1 MALSKKGKMTGLIV
15 LCLCVIITSFV
26 LAYGSGNVPG
36 TTPSLNKKAKAL
48 IQAIVDSD
56 AKPSTCEN
64 LAKFLSENENEDA
77 GNTDLGEMTDKERK
91 IIDIIYK
98 SKTNVCIGRDMVDEH
113 KVVSDRILN
122 ATEGFDI
129 TTDCD
134 ELKIMKEK
142 RISDDTSL
150 PVWVWDKD
158 KDEFIDVKDY
168 ISSEEVE
175 TSCTN
180 ASVEEIVDDAE
191 EIVDINALETELATA
206 QADLTTEE
214 GKASPDTDKV
224 TTLGTTITD
233 LETQIAEAVA
243 AAADTVEAATDDTA
257 EAEDTAESAA
267 TDDRTANDTNV

>member
-1 MALSKKGKMTGLIV
+1 MALSKGKMAGLLV

-36 TTPSLNKKAKAL
+36 TTPSLNKKTKAL

-64 LAKFLSENENEDA
+64 LAKFLSENEDA
-77 GNTDLGEMTDKERK
+77 DMGEMTDKETK
-91 IIDIIYK
+91 IIDIISK
-98 SKTNVCIGRDMVDEH
+98 SKTNICEGRDMVEEV
-113 KVVSDRILN
+113 KEVSDRILN
-122 ATEGFDI
+122 AVEGFDI

-206 QADLTTEE
+206 QAELTTEE
-214 GKASPDTDKV
+214 GKASSDTEKI
-224 TTLGTTITD
+224 TALTATITD
-233 LETQIAEAVA
+233 LETQITDAKAAAEAVA
-243 AAADTVEAATDDTA
+243 DTTDAADTTD
-257 EAEDTAESAA
+257 
-267 TDDRTANDTNV
+267 VVV

>member
-1 MALSKKGKMTGLIV
+1 MALSKKGKMTGLLV

-36 TTPSLNKKAKAL
+36 TTPSLNKKTKAL

-64 LAKFLSENENEDA
+64 LAKFLSENEDA
-77 GNTDLGEMTDKERK
+77 DMGEMTLKETK
-91 IIDIIYK
+91 IIDIISK
-98 SKTNVCIGRDMVDEH
+98 SPTNVCIGRDMVDEH

-233 LETQIAEAVA
+233 LETQIAEAMT

-257 EAEDTAESAA
+257 EAEDTAEAAA
-267 TDDRTANDTNV
+267 TDDTTANDMNV

>member
-206 QADLTTEE
+206 QADLTIEE

-233 LETQIAEAVA
+233 LETQIAEAMA

-257 EAEDTAESAA
+257 EAEDTAEAAA
-267 TDDRTANDTNV
+267 TDDTTANDMNV

>member
-1 MALSKKGKMTGLIV
+1 MTGLIV

-267 TDDRTANDTNV
+267 TDDTTANDMNV

>member
-1 MALSKKGKMTGLIV
+1 MALSKGKMAGLLV

-36 TTPSLNKKAKAL
+36 TTPSLNKKTKAL

-64 LAKFLSENENEDA
+64 LAKFLSENEDA
-77 GNTDLGEMTDKERK
+77 DMGEMTDKETK
-91 IIDIIYK
+91 IIDIISK
-98 SKTNVCIGRDMVDEH
+98 SKTNICEGRDMVEEV
-113 KVVSDRILN
+113 KEVSDRILN
-122 ATEGFDI
+122 AVEGFDI

-191 EIVDINALETELATA
+191 EIVVDINTLETELATA
-206 QADLTTEE
+206 KADLATEE

-224 TTLGTTITD
+224 ATLTATIAD
-233 LETQIAEAVA
+233 LETQISDAQATA
-243 AAADTVEAATDDTA
+243 DTAADTAADATTD
-257 EAEDTAESAA
+257 A
-267 TDDRTANDTNV
+267 TTGATPSGP